1 VCPSV
6 FDNRVRREATLLG
19 EDDSRLIDSLML
31 DCARGTGAIG
41 LPGKQAETWRECAPR

>member
-1 VCPSV
+1 
-6 FDNRVRREATLLG
+6 LLG

-41 LPGKQAETWRECAPR
+41 LPGKQAETWREWRQDKVGSYRCHG